1 MNSDD
6 FLKVLDGMM
15 DLAEK
20 KFKENLLDESEIKA
34 HVKDGEVSI
43 EIKGNYWSELL
54 IIESILQSFEKNSG
68 RKYERVLDNLEM
80 VHNIMSDE
88 KNFKTVNLS
97 NCSNEMRDVIK
108 ELVKNGKI
116 DEVKEKLKELEK

>member
-6 FLKVLDGMM
+6 LLKKFLDGIM
-15 DLAEK
+15 DLAEQSLRN
-20 KFKENLLDESEIKA
+20 NLLDESEIKA
-34 HVKDGEVSI
+34 HAKDGEVNI
-43 EIKGNYWSELL
+43 KIKGNYWSELL
-54 IIESILQSFEKNSG
+54 IIESILQNFEEDG
-68 RKYERVLDNLEM
+68 IKYEKVLDNLEM

>member
-6 FLKVLDGMM
+6 LLKVLDGMM

>member
-6 FLKVLDGMM
+6 FLKALDGLM

-20 KFKENLLDESEIKA
+20 TFKDNLFAESEIKA

-80 VHNIMSDE
+80 VHNIMSDG

-97 NCSNEMRDVIK
+97 NCPDAMRDVIK

>member
-1 MNSDD
+1 MNSDEL
-6 FLKVLDGMM
+6 LKILNGMM

-20 KFKENLLDESEIKA
+20 SFRKNLLDESEIKA
-34 HVKDGEVSI
+34 HAKDGEISI

-54 IIESILQSFEKNSG
+54 IIHSILESFEKNSG

-80 VHNIMSDE
+80 VHDIMSSE
-88 KNFKTVNLS
+88 SIFKTANLS
-97 NCSNEMRDVIK
+97 NCSSEMRDVIK
-108 ELVKNGKI
+108 EMVKNGKI

>member
-1 MNSDD
+1 
-6 FLKVLDGMM
+6 
-15 DLAEK
+15 
-20 KFKENLLDESEIKA
+20 
-34 HVKDGEVSI
+34 
-43 EIKGNYWSELL
+43 
-54 IIESILQSFEKNSG
+54 
-68 RKYERVLDNLEM
+68 
-80 VHNIMSDE
+80 MSDE

>member
-1 MNSDD
+1 MNNDEL
-6 FLKVLDGMM
+6 LKSLFGLM

-20 KFKENLLDESEIKA
+20 SFRNNLFDESEIKA
-34 HVKDGEVSI
+34 HAKDGEVSI
-43 EIKGNYWSELL
+43 KIKGNYWSELL
-54 IIESILQSFEKNSG
+54 IIDSILQSFEKNSG

-80 VHNIMSDE
+80 VHNIMSDG

-97 NCSNEMRDVIK
+97 NCSDEMSDVIK

-116 DEVKEKLKELEK
+116 DEIKEKLKELEK

>member
-6 FLKVLDGMM
+6 LFKILDGMM

-20 KFKENLLDESEIKA
+20 KFKDNLLAESEIKA